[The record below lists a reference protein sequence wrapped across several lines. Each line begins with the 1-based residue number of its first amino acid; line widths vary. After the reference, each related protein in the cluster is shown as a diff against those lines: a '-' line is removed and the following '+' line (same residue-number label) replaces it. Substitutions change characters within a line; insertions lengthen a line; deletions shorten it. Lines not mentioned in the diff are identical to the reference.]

1 MKRLL
6 LCADDYAIAPGVSAA
21 IRDLVGAGRIN
32 ATSVMTV
39 FPGLEDEA
47 QALDAV
53 AAGRRVSIGLH
64 VTLTG
69 PMAPLTAGL
78 GPAFGTLPGWIGA
91 AFAGRLDAAAVA
103 AEVEAQFAR
112 FLSAFGRP
120 PDHVDGH
127 QHVHVLP
134 TVRGAVLEAT
144 RRHAPEAILRD
155 VTPTPAALRGFDA
168 KGRLIGL
175 FAHNFARDARR
186 RGLATSTGFGGA
198 YDFTK
203 DGDFAGLMARVL
215 GAVPEGGV
223 VMVHPGHAD
232 ATLATRD
239 RLIVPREREYTVL
252 AGPDFPAIL
261 QKAGVRLD

>member
-1 MKRLL
+1 MKRLF

-21 IRDLVGAGRIN
+21 IRDLVAGGRIN

-39 FPGLEDEA
+39 FPGLEAEA
-47 QALDAV
+47 RALDAA

-78 GPAFGTLPGWIGA
+78 GPAFGALSGRIGA
-91 AFAGRLDAAAVA
+91 AFTGRLDRAAVV

-134 TVRGAVLEAT
+134 TVRAVVLEAA
-144 RRHAPEAILRD
+144 RRHAPGAILRD
-155 VTPTPAALRGFDA
+155 VTPTPAALSGFDA

-175 FAHNFARDARR
+175 FARGFARDAGRF
-186 RGLATSTGFGGA
+186 GLATSTGFGGA
-198 YDFTK
+198 YDFTRE
-203 DGDFAGLMARVL
+203 GDFARLLAHVL
-215 GAVPEGGV
+215 AAVPAGGV
-223 VMVHPGHAD
+223 VMVHPGYPD
-232 ATLATRD
+232 AVLATRD
-239 RLIVPREREYTVL
+239 RLLVPREREYAVL
-252 AGPDFPAIL
+252 AGPELPAIL
-261 QKAGVRLD
+261 ETAGVRLD